1 MSMAPSSEPAPAAAP
16 TSSDRVDPA
25 VWRLAYTIIAGAL
38 AVMFDTTIISVA
50 INDLARELNAPLSTI
65 QWVSTA
71 YLLAMFVT
79 IPIVGWAQSAL
90 GGKRLW
96 LGSLGF
102 FLFGSV
108 LCALAWDVTS
118 LIVFRIVQGV
128 AGGIMMPL
136 MTTLIM
142 QAVRGRNIG
151 KVMSVIT
158 LPVALGPIIGPVLGG
173 LLLAGGNWR
182 LLFLVNIVFC
192 VVGGWLAFRNLP
204 DDRPTGDRARLDAV
218 GLLLLSPGAAAVI
231 YGLSRIEGESG
242 FGSAEVLVPVLA
254 GLALV
259 ACFVAWALRRGAT
272 ALVNVRL
279 LSHRPLAA
287 SSALLFLVGATLYGA
302 MLLLPL
308 YWQQVRGED
317 ALGAGLLLIPQG
329 VGTLLSRF
337 VAGRWTDKAGPRWV
351 AFTGFAVVALA
362 TVPFAFSTAHT
373 SNLVLMAVLLVRG
386 LGMGIATIPLAS
398 AAYLGLDH
406 GDIPNASII
415 VPITQQIGGSFGT
428 AVLATILQHAASG
441 ATTPDALTD
450 AFGTTFWWSIG
461 FTALAV
467 PLCLLLPGRPPPVPV
482 VPDRTGAEVP
492 AQA

>member
-1 MSMAPSSEPAPAAAP
+1 MPPSSKSAPAATP
-16 TSSDRVDPA
+16 TNPDRVDPE
-25 VWRLAYTIIAGAL
+25 VWRLAFTIIAGAL
-38 AVMFDTTIISVA
+38 AVMFDTTIVSVA
-50 INDLARELNAPLSTI
+50 INDLAHELRAPLGTI
-65 QWVSTA
+65 QWVSTG

-79 IPIVGWAQSAL
+79 IPIVKWAQSVV

-96 LGSLGF
+96 IGSLGV
-102 FLFGSV
+102 FLLGSV
-108 LCALAWDVTS
+108 LCGLAWDATS
-118 LIVFRIVQGV
+118 LIVFRVVQGV

-142 QAVRGRNIG
+142 QAIRGRNIG

-182 LLFLVNIVFC
+182 LLFLVNILFC

-204 DDRPTGDRARLDAV
+204 DDRPSGDRARLDIV

-231 YGLSRIEGESG
+231 YGLSRIGGDSG
-242 FGSAEVLVPVLA
+242 FGSVTVLLPILA

-259 ACFVAWALRRGAT
+259 GGFVVWALPRGAT

-287 SSALLFLVGATLYGA
+287 SAGLLFLVGTTLYGA

-308 YWQQVRGED
+308 FWQQARGED

-329 VGTLLSRF
+329 VGSLLSRF
-337 VAGRWTDKAGPRWV
+337 VAGSWTDRAGPRWV
-351 AFTGFAVVALA
+351 AFTGFSIVALA
-362 TVPFAFSTAHT
+362 TVPFAFSTEGT
-373 SNLVLMAVLLVRG
+373 PDLLLMAVLLVRG
-386 LGMGIATIPLAS
+386 LGMGTATIPLAS

-415 VPITQQIGGSFGT
+415 IPIAQQIGGSFGT
-428 AVLATILQHAASG
+428 AAFAMILQRAASD
-441 ATTPDALTD
+441 AKTPEAVTH

-461 FTALAV
+461 FTVLAV
-467 PLCLLLPGRPPPVPV
+467 PLCLILPGRPQPVPE
-482 VPDRTGAEVP
+482 PATTEAEVP
-492 AQA
+492 ARA